1 MKIVISSD
9 GNSIESNVDQRFG
22 RCNYFVIVDIE
33 NNKIT
38 NVESVANE
46 GYSEGHGAG
55 IKAAQQVGNLKPDK
69 IITGNMGPNA
79 LNVLEQL
86 NIEVYQGSGR
96 IQDAIQKLQED
107 KLAKLSQSVNELPR
121 PQQGDQAGEENI
133 VKENKKIF
141 MPLLNDNGEDS
152 DISEHFGHA
161 PFFGLYDTKE
171 RKLTII
177 KNTLDHSDPNKS
189 PVDQIIEAF
198 NPAIVFTKGIGSRAI
213 ELFNE
218 KGICLKTGDYRTAKE
233 VINNLNKLK
242 DVAKSCGH

>member
-9 GNSIESNVDQRFG
+9 DTSIESNVDQRFG
-22 RCNYFVIVDIE
+22 RCKYFVIVDIE

-69 IITGNMGPNA
+69 ILTGNIGPNA

-96 IQDAIQKLQED
+96 IQDAIHKLQEG
-107 KLAKLSQSVNELPR
+107 KLEKLSQNVNEIPR
-121 PQQGDQAGEENI
+121 QQQEEQGGEDDI
-133 VKENKKIF
+133 MKENKKIF

-152 DISEHFGHA
+152 EISEHFGHA

-171 RKLTII
+171 RRLTII
-177 KNTLDHSDPNKS
+177 QNTLDHSDPNKS
-189 PVDQIIEAF
+189 PVDQITEAF

-218 KGICLKTGDYRTAKE
+218 KEICLKTGDYKTAKE
-233 VINNLNKLK
+233 VINNLNNLE
-242 DVAKSCGH
+242 DIAGSCGH